1 MITGS
6 HDRVADTRKETQV
19 KEDAE
24 PGKAIIVVDLQKENV
39 GKFCRPIIPN
49 VRLLL
54 QEARAR
60 GIPVIFACD
69 SRYPDDF
76 IFKSGHPLRTIRGT
90 EGVKVIDELEPAA
103 TDIIVEK
110 RMLSAFFGTDLDFTL
125 RQKGIRTLIVT
136 GVATWACVLKTVFD
150 AAEIGYEVVV
160 PADCCASPVPE
171 GHESALKVMGLL
183 RVVKPSVRDV
193 IETL

>member
-1 MITGS
+1 MDKRS
-6 HDRVADTRKETQV
+6 SSD
-19 KEDAE
+19 
-24 PGKAIIVVDLQKENV
+24 KAVIVVDLQKDNV
-39 GKFCRPIIPN
+39 GRFCQPIIPN
-49 VRLLL
+49 VKLLL
-54 QEARAR
+54 HEARRR

-90 EGVKVIDELEPAA
+90 KGVKVIEDPEPAA
-103 TDIIVEK
+103 TDIVVEK

-125 RQKGIRTLIVT
+125 RQKGVKTLIVT

-150 AAEIGYEVVV
+150 AAEMGYEVIV

-171 GHESALKVMGLL
+171 GHESALKVMSLL
-183 RVVKPSVRDV
+183 RVVKPSVREV
-193 IETL
+193 IEAL

>member
-1 MITGS
+1 MDQPS
-6 HDRVADTRKETQV
+6 
-19 KEDAE
+19 
-24 PGKAIIVVDLQKENV
+24 PGKAIIVVDLQKDNTGRFSRSIV
-39 GKFCRPIIPN
+39 PN
-49 VRLLL
+49 VQLLL
-54 QEARAR
+54 RRARAR

-76 IFKSGHPLRTIRGT
+76 IFKSGHPLSTIRGT
-90 EGVKVIDELEPAA
+90 DGVKVIDELEPQAA
-103 TDIIVEK
+103 DLIVEK

-125 RQKGIRTLIVT
+125 RQKGIRRLIVA

-150 AAEIGYEVVV
+150 ACEMGYEVIV

-171 GHESALKVMGLL
+171 GHEAALKVMGLL
-183 RVVKPSVRDV
+183 RVVKPSVTEV

>member
-1 MITGS
+1 VEERAAS
-6 HDRVADTRKETQV
+6 Q
-19 KEDAE
+19 
-24 PGKAIIVVDLQKENV
+24 KAIIVVDLQKENV
-39 GKFCRPIIPN
+39 GRFCQPIIPN
-49 VRLLL
+49 IKLLL
-54 QEARAR
+54 REARGK
-60 GIPVIFACD
+60 GIPIIFACD

-90 EGVKVIDELEPAA
+90 EGVKVIDDLEPAA
-103 TDIIVEK
+103 SDFIVEK

-125 RQKGIRTLIVT
+125 RQKGIKTLVVT

-150 AAEIGYEVVV
+150 AAEMGYEVIV

-171 GHESALKVMGLL
+171 GHESALRVMGLL
-183 RVVKPSVRDV
+183 RVVKPSAKEV

>member
-1 MITGS
+1 MEAT
-6 HDRVADTRKETQV
+6 APQQ
-19 KEDAE
+19 
-24 PGKAIIVVDLQKENV
+24 KAVIVVDLQKDNV
-39 GKFCRPIIPN
+39 GRYCQSIIPN
-49 VRLLL
+49 VKLMLR
-54 QEARAR
+54 EARR
-60 GIPVIFACD
+60 KGVQVIFALD

-90 EGVKVIDELEPAA
+90 EGVKVIDELEPGAS
-103 TDIIVEK
+103 DLFVEK

-125 RQKGIRTLIVT
+125 RQKGIKTLIVT

-150 AAEIGYEVVV
+150 AAELGYEVIV

-183 RVVKPSVRDV
+183 RVVKPSCKEV

>member
-1 MITGS
+1 VEERTAS
-6 HDRVADTRKETQV
+6 RKAV
-19 KEDAE
+19 
-24 PGKAIIVVDLQKENV
+24 IVVDLQRDNV
-39 GKFCRPIIPN
+39 GRFCQTIIPN

-54 QEARAR
+54 REARGR

-90 EGVKVIDELEPAA
+90 EGVKVIDDLEPAA
-103 TDIIVEK
+103 TDVIVEK

-125 RQKGIRTLIVT
+125 RQRGINTLIVT

-150 AAEIGYEVVV
+150 AAEMGYEVIV

-183 RVVKPSVRDV
+183 RVVKSSVKEV

>member
-1 MITGS
+1 MEALTPS
-6 HDRVADTRKETQV
+6 
-19 KEDAE
+19 
-24 PGKAIIVVDLQKENV
+24 GKAVIVVDLQKDNV
-39 GKFCRPIIPN
+39 GRFCQPIIPN
-49 VRLLL
+49 VKLLL
-54 QEARAR
+54 QEARRR
-60 GIPVIFACD
+60 GILVVFACD

-90 EGVKVIDELEPAA
+90 EGVKVIDDLEPAA
-103 TDIIVEK
+103 TDIVVEK

-125 RQKGIRTLIVT
+125 RQKAVKTLIVA

-150 AAEIGYEVVV
+150 AAEMGYEVIV

-183 RVVKPSVRDV
+183 RVVKPSVREV
-193 IETL
+193 IEAL

>member
-1 MITGS
+1 MNEA
-6 HDRVADTRKETQV
+6 VTRGE
-19 KEDAE
+19 
-24 PGKAIIVVDLQKENV
+24 KAVIVVDLQKENV
-39 GKFCRPIIPN
+39 GRFCQPIIPN
-49 VRLLL
+49 VKLLL
-54 QEARAR
+54 REARGR
-60 GIPVIFACD
+60 GIPIIFACD

-90 EGVKVIDELEPAA
+90 EGVKVIDDLEPAA

-125 RQKGIRTLIVT
+125 RQRGIRTLIVT
-136 GVATWACVLKTVFD
+136 GVATWACVMKTVFD
-150 AAEIGYEVVV
+150 AAEMGYEVIV

-183 RVVKPSVRDV
+183 RVVKPSVKEV

>member
-1 MITGS
+1 MNEA
-6 HDRVADTRKETQV
+6 VTRGE
-19 KEDAE
+19 
-24 PGKAIIVVDLQKENV
+24 KAVIVVDLQKENV
-39 GKFCRPIIPN
+39 GRFCQPIIPN
-49 VRLLL
+49 VKLLL
-54 QEARAR
+54 REARGR
-60 GIPVIFACD
+60 GIPIIFACD

-90 EGVKVIDELEPAA
+90 EGVKVIDDLEPAA
-103 TDIIVEK
+103 TDIVVEK

-125 RQKGIRTLIVT
+125 RQRGIRTLIVT
-136 GVATWACVLKTVFD
+136 GVATWACVMKTVFD
-150 AAEIGYEVVV
+150 AAEMGYEVIV

-183 RVVKPSVRDV
+183 RVVKPSVKEV

>member
-1 MITGS
+1 MEESTAS
-6 HDRVADTRKETQV
+6 Q
-19 KEDAE
+19 
-24 PGKAIIVVDLQKENV
+24 KAVVVVDLQKENV
-39 GKFCRPIIPN
+39 GRLCQPIIPN

-54 QEARAR
+54 REARGR

-90 EGVKVIDELEPAA
+90 EGVKVIDDLEPAA
-103 TDIIVEK
+103 TDVIVEK

-125 RQKGIRTLIVT
+125 RQRGINTLIVT

-150 AAEIGYEVVV
+150 AAEMGYEVIV

-183 RVVKPSVRDV
+183 RVVKSSVKEV

>member
-1 MITGS
+1 MEGRTAP
-6 HDRVADTRKETQV
+6 R
-19 KEDAE
+19 
-24 PGKAIIVVDLQKENV
+24 KAIIVVDLQKDNV
-39 GKFCRPIIPN
+39 GRFCQTIIPN

-54 QEARAR
+54 REARVR

-90 EGVKVIDELEPAA
+90 EGVKVIDDLEPAA
-103 TDIIVEK
+103 TDVIVEK

-125 RQKGIRTLIVT
+125 RQRGINTLIVT

-150 AAEIGYEVVV
+150 AAEMGYEVIV

-183 RVVKPSVRDV
+183 RVVKSSVKEV

>member
-1 MITGS
+1 MNEAVTSG
-6 HDRVADTRKETQV
+6 E
-19 KEDAE
+19 
-24 PGKAIIVVDLQKENV
+24 KAVIVVDLQKDNV
-39 GKFCRPIIPN
+39 GRFCQPIIPN

-54 QEARAR
+54 QKAREK
-60 GIPVIFACD
+60 GIPIIFACD

-90 EGVKVIDELEPAA
+90 EGVKVIDDLGPAA
-103 TDIIVEK
+103 TDVIVEK

-125 RQKGIRTLIVT
+125 RQRGIKTLIVT

-150 AAEIGYEVVV
+150 AAEMGYEVIV
-160 PADCCASPVPE
+160 PADCCASPIPE

-183 RVVKPSVRDV
+183 RVVKPSVKEV

>member
-1 MITGS
+1 VEGRTAP
-6 HDRVADTRKETQV
+6 R
-19 KEDAE
+19 
-24 PGKAIIVVDLQKENV
+24 KAIIVVDLQKDNV
-39 GKFCRPIIPN
+39 GRFCQTIIPN

-54 QEARAR
+54 REARGR

-90 EGVKVIDELEPAA
+90 EGVKVIDDLEPAA
-103 TDIIVEK
+103 TDVIVEK

-125 RQKGIRTLIVT
+125 RQRGINTLIVT

-150 AAEIGYEVVV
+150 AAEMGYEVIV

-183 RVVKPSVRDV
+183 RVVKSSVKEV

>member
-1 MITGS
+1 MEG
-6 HDRVADTRKETQV
+6 HA
-19 KEDAE
+19 A
-24 PGKAIIVVDLQKENV
+24 PLKAIIVVDLQKENV
-39 GKFCRPIIPN
+39 GRFCQPIIPN
-49 VRLLL
+49 VKLLL
-54 QEARAR
+54 REARAR

-90 EGVKVIDELEPAA
+90 EGVKVLDELEPQA

-125 RQKGIRTLIVT
+125 RQWGTKTLIVT

-150 AAEIGYEVVV
+150 AAEMGYEVIV
-160 PADCCASPVPE
+160 PADCCASPAPE

-183 RVVKPSVRDV
+183 RVVKPSVKEV

>member
-1 MITGS
+1 MN
-6 HDRVADTRKETQV
+6 ETV
-19 KEDAE
+19 T
-24 PGKAIIVVDLQKENV
+24 PGEKAVIVVDLQKDNV
-39 GKFCRPIIPN
+39 GRFCQPIIPN

-90 EGVKVIDELEPAA
+90 EGVKVIDDLEPAA

-125 RQKGIRTLIVT
+125 RQRGIKTLIVT

-150 AAEIGYEVVV
+150 AAEMGYEVIV

-183 RVVKPSVRDV
+183 RVVKPSVKEV

>member
-1 MITGS
+1 VEG
-6 HDRVADTRKETQV
+6 HA
-19 KEDAE
+19 A
-24 PGKAIIVVDLQKENV
+24 PLKAIIVVDLQKENV
-39 GKFCRPIIPN
+39 GRFCQPIIPN
-49 VRLLL
+49 VKLLL
-54 QEARAR
+54 REARAR

-90 EGVKVIDELEPAA
+90 EGVKVLDELEPQA

-125 RQKGIRTLIVT
+125 RQWGTKTLIVT

-150 AAEIGYEVVV
+150 AAEMGYEVIV
-160 PADCCASPVPE
+160 PADCCASPAPE

-183 RVVKPSVRDV
+183 RVVKPSVKEV